1 MSQVCL
7 LEYHGQ
13 VVAKKNSKV
22 ISINQNT
29 GKPFVRS
36 NDKAKAQELDMAYQ
50 FQEDYI
56 SQGYIE
62 PLRGKLTIT
71 MGFWNKDNR
80 AHDLDNQISTVL
92 DALIKGQVI
101 EDDSQKYV
109 KHLVANN
116 NGVDKEDPR
125 VQIIIFED

>member
-1 MSQVCL
+1 MNVCV

-13 VVAKKNSKV
+13 VVAKKNNKV
-22 ISINQNT
+22 ISMNKST
-29 GKPFVRS
+29 GRPFIRM
-36 NDKAKAQELDMAYQ
+36 NDKAKAQELDMAYK

-56 SQGYIE
+56 AQGYIE

-80 AHDLDNQISTVL
+80 AHDMDNQISTVL
-92 DALIKGQVI
+92 DALIKGKVI

-116 NGVDKEDPR
+116 NGVDKEDPH